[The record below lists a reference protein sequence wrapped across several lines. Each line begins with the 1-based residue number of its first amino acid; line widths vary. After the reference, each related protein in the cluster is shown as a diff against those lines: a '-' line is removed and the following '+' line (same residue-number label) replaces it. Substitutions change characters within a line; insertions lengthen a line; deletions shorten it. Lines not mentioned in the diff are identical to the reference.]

1 MPFVCRKPDNTEAY
15 HILKLTKSVMYQ
27 TKVYNYF
34 TLQFIY
40 ISNLLVLVITLKSG
54 QMGKLNMGIN

>member
-1 MPFVCRKPDNTEAY
+1 
-15 HILKLTKSVMYQ
+15 MYQ

-40 ISNLLVLVITLKSG
+40 ISNLLVSVITLKSG
-54 QMGKLNMGIN
+54 EMGKLNMGIN

>member
-1 MPFVCRKPDNTEAY
+1 MPFVCRKPDNTEVH
-15 HILKLTKSVMYQ
+15 HILKLMNGVMYQ

-40 ISNLLVLVITLKSG
+40 ISNLLVLVITLTSG
-54 QMGKLNMGIN
+54 EMGKLNIGIN